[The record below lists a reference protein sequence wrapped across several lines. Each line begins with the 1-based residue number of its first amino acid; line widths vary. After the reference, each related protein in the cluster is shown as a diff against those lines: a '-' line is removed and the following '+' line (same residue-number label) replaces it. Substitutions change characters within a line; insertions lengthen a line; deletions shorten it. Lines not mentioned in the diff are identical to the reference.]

1 MNGISTAN
9 SINVQRSEWCYG
21 TKTFEE
27 VAKENRKASATFTF
41 PAERSPA
48 ADDEIQ
54 LKRFAAFGRSFTEAS
69 WS

>member
-9 SINVQRSEWCYG
+9 SINIQRSEWCYG

-27 VAKENRKASATFTF
+27 VSKENRKASATFAF
-41 PAERSPA
+41 PAERSQTV
-48 ADDEIQ
+48 DDDLQ
-54 LKRFAAFGRSFTEAS
+54 LKRFAAFGCSFTEAS